1 MIMSFAII
9 GNGFVGQA
17 TKILKTENTKMLIYD
32 IDPKKCDPEGTTLED
47 LRQCDIIF
55 ISVPTPMGKDGR
67 NHLGIVKSVVYQLK
81 KCIDTSKT
89 HIVIRSTVLPGTS
102 DELDCYF
109 MPEFLTEKNWD
120 QDFKECRNW
129 IFGLKK
135 GDNEDFIEKISNII
149 NSAYDAGNIKYNNLT
164 FVKNGEAE
172 MIKYFRNVFLALKVS
187 FCNEIYDLCVQKN
200 INYDIVQRIAA
211 LDERIG
217 LSHTKVPGHDGR
229 RGYGGTCFPKD
240 TTALLREFEDSE
252 VPNYLV
258 RAAVERN
265 EKLDRPEKDW
275 SSDVGRA
282 VI

>member
-1 MIMSFAII
+1 MSFAII

-17 TKILKTENTKMLIYD
+17 TKILKTPNTKMLVYD
-32 IDPKKCDPEGTTLED
+32 IDPKKCDPEGTTLGD
-47 LRQCDIIF
+47 LAQCDVIF

-67 NHLGIVKSVVYQLK
+67 NHLGIVRSVVSDLK
-81 KCIDTSKT
+81 LHVDTKKT

-120 QDFKECRNW
+120 NDFRNCENW
-129 IFGLKK
+129 IFGLKS
-135 GDNEDFIEKISNII
+135 GDNDDFKEKISNII
-149 NSAYDAGNIKYNNLT
+149 NYAYEAGNIKYNNVK

-187 FCNEIYDLCVQKN
+187 FCNEIYDYCVHKG
-200 INYDIVQRIAA
+200 IDYEKVQQIAP
-211 LDERIG
+211 LDNRIG
-217 LSHTKVPGHDGR
+217 LSHTQVPGHDGR
-229 RGYGGTCFPKD
+229 RGFGGTCFPKD
-240 TTALLREFEDSE
+240 TMALLREFEDSG
-252 VPNYLV
+252 VPSFVL
-258 RAAVERN
+258 RGAVERN